1 MAGLIKLELNPDEE
15 TLRQFGYIALG
26 GFGLLAAAAY
36 TETLIFS
43 FGLGA
48 ARSAVAASLLGL
60 GVLSALLS
68 LVAPRAN
75 RAIYVGLSVVA
86 FPIGFVISHIVL
98 ALIFFVL
105 ISPIA
110 LAFRIARRNELRLG
124 SDPATT
130 SYWSPVRP
138 RRASE
143 SYFSQF

>member
-1 MAGLIKLELNPDEE
+1 MAGLIELDFNPDTD
-15 TLRQFGYIALG
+15 TLRKFGYIALG
-26 GFGLLAAAAY
+26 GFGLLGAAAY

-43 FGLGA
+43 VGLGA
-48 ARSAVAASLLGL
+48 ARVPVAAGLVGL

-86 FPIGFVISHIVL
+86 FPIGFVVSHVVL
-98 ALIFFVL
+98 ALIFFFL

-124 SDPATT
+124 SDAAAS
-130 SYWSPVRP
+130 SYWSPVRKQ
-138 RRASE
+138 RASE

>member
-1 MAGLIKLELNPDEE
+1 MAGLIELDFNPDQD
-15 TLRQFGYIALG
+15 TLRKFGYIALG

-48 ARSAVAASLLGL
+48 ARIPVAGCLLGL

-68 LVAPRAN
+68 LVAPKAN

-86 FPIGFVISHIVL
+86 FPIGFVISHVVL
-98 ALIFFVL
+98 ALIFLLL

-110 LAFRIARRNELRLG
+110 LVFRIARRNELRLG
-124 SDPATT
+124 SDPSAA

-138 RRASE
+138 RRPSE

>member
-1 MAGLIKLELNPDEE
+1 MAGLIHLDFNPDTD
-15 TLRQFGYIALG
+15 TLRKFGYIALG

-48 ARSAVAASLLGL
+48 ARIHVAAGLLGL

-68 LVAPRAN
+68 LVAPKAN

-86 FPIGFVISHIVL
+86 FPIGFVISHVVL
-98 ALIFFVL
+98 LLIFFFL

-110 LAFRIARRNELRLG
+110 LFFRISRRNELRLG
-124 SDPATT
+124 SDPSAT

-138 RRASE
+138 RRPSE

>member
-1 MAGLIKLELNPDEE
+1 MALVELDFNPDED
-15 TLRQFGYIALG
+15 TLRTFGFIALG

-36 TETLIFS
+36 FETLIFS

-48 ARSAVAASLLGL
+48 ARLPVAGGLMGL

-68 LVAPRAN
+68 LVAPKAN

-86 FPIGFVISHIVL
+86 FPIGFVVSHVVL
-98 ALIFFVL
+98 ALIFFFL

-110 LAFRIARRNELRLG
+110 LFFKLTRRNELRLG
-124 SDPATT
+124 SDASAT
-130 SYWSPVRP
+130 SYWSGVRP
-138 RRASE
+138 RRPSE

>member
-1 MAGLIKLELNPDEE
+1 MAGLIELDFNPDED
-15 TLRQFGYIALG
+15 TLRSFGYIALG

-36 TETLIFS
+36 SETLIFS

-48 ARSAVAASLLGL
+48 ARLPVAAGLLGL

-86 FPIGFVISHIVL
+86 FPIGFVLSHVLL
-98 ALIFFVL
+98 ALIFFIL

-110 LAFRIARRNELRLG
+110 LVFRIIHRNELRLG
-124 SDPATT
+124 SDANAA
-130 SYWSPVRP
+130 SYWSAVRP
-138 RRASE
+138 RRGSE

>member
-1 MAGLIKLELNPDEE
+1 MAGLVELDFNPDPD
-15 TLRQFGYIALG
+15 TLRKFGYIALG

-36 TETLIFS
+36 TEVLIFS

-48 ARSAVAASLLGL
+48 ARVPVAASLLGL

-68 LVAPRAN
+68 LVAPKAN
-75 RAIYVGLSVVA
+75 RVIYVGLSVVA
-86 FPIGFVISHIVL
+86 FPIGFVVSHVVL
-98 ALIFFVL
+98 ALIFFFL

-124 SDPATT
+124 SDATAQ
-130 SYWSPVRP
+130 SYWSAVRP
-138 RRASE
+138 RRSSE